1 MVNKYLNEITQLVF
15 NTQLCPTQINGIQDN
30 YIQKKKINTQRQTD
44 RDSKGLLKDTPIP
57 IEEPTRQTRTHGHTH
72 THTHTQVFLCKSI
85 KQKI

>member
-1 MVNKYLNEITQLVF
+1 MYLTLSYVQLRLMAYK
-15 NTQLCPTQINGIQDN
+15 TTTIHTE
-30 YIQKKKINTQRQTD
+30 KKINTQRQTD